1 MLKQKLSKMTRTQ
14 KLRQPEYY
22 MMKLGITLEE
32 ALELMD
38 FDKNDAKANKKYINK
53 ESKQRIQIK
62 KEETKAKDRFK
73 AKAREIA
80 RKVALK
86 KETNV
91 KFDNGTIR
99 MDVEK
104 ELNEKVPHQTITAEL
119 NAMVK
124 ENILKKVKEGNKN
137 MYQRIEE

>member
-1 MLKQKLSKMTRTQ
+1 MKNLSNMTRSQ
-14 KLRQPEYY
+14 QLRQPEYY
-22 MMKLGITLEE
+22 MKKLGITFDE
-32 ALELMD
+32 AVQLMD
-38 FDKNDAKANKKYINK
+38 DDKKTDSGKRYLNEESKKRVAKKKEVAKKNDDFK
-53 ESKQRIQIK
+53 
-62 KEETKAKDRFK
+62 TKAR
-73 AKAREIA
+73 AIA

-124 ENILKKVKEGNKN
+124 ENLLKKVKEGNKN
-137 MYQRIEE
+137 MYQKVG

>member
-1 MLKQKLSKMTRTQ
+1 MKNLSNMTRSQ
-14 KLRQPEYY
+14 QLRQPEYY
-22 MMKLGITLEE
+22 MKKLGITFDE
-32 ALELMD
+32 AVQLMD
-38 FDKNDAKANKKYINK
+38 DDKKTDSGKRYLNEESKKRVAKKKEVAKKND
-53 ESKQRIQIK
+53 
-62 KEETKAKDRFK
+62 DFK
-73 AKAREIA
+73 MKARAIA

-124 ENILKKVKEGNKN
+124 ENLLKKVKEENKN
-137 MYQRIEE
+137 MYQKVG